1 MQSMFPVM
9 CVANKN
15 NFEEI
20 GFKNALQ
27 NFRIFFF
34 FFFFLFCILS
44 FCLVYFN
51 LSLVL
56 WFSEGRQVTAGGGG
70 PNLAPRL
77 TIR

>member
-34 FFFFLFCILS
+34 FFFFPVLHPFL
-44 FCLVYFN
+44 L
-51 LSLVL
+51 LSLL
-56 WFSEGRQVTAGGGG
+56 QFIFSPMVF
-70 PNLAPRL
+70 
-77 TIR
+77 

>member
-34 FFFFLFCILS
+34 FFFPVLHPFLL
-44 FCLVYFN
+44 
-51 LSLVL
+51 LSLL
-56 WFSEGRQVTAGGGG
+56 QFIFSPMVF
-70 PNLAPRL
+70 
-77 TIR
+77 